1 MLVVTRR
8 RGQAIQLQL
17 GDQTVLVEVL
27 QLRSN
32 RTVKLGVHA
41 AKSVRII
48 RLAPGAAAAPPAAC
62 ATEEAAT
69 EGGSLP
75 GAGEEPR

>member
-1 MLVVTRR
+1 MLVVSRC

-17 GDQTVLVEVL
+17 ADQTVLIEIL
-27 QLRSN
+27 HIRGN

-48 RLAPGAAAAPPAAC
+48 RLAPGAAPPAAS
-62 ATEEAAT
+62 ATEEVAM

-75 GAGEEPR
+75 GAGEETP

>member
-1 MLVVTRR
+1 MLVVSRR

-27 QLRSN
+27 QIRSN
-32 RTVKLGVHA
+32 RTVKLGVQA

-48 RLAPGAAAAPPAAC
+48 RLAPGAAAAPPAAS
-62 ATEEAAT
+62 ATEAVAT

-75 GAGEEPR
+75 GAVEESR

>member
-1 MLVVTRR
+1 MLVVSRC

-17 GDQTVLVEVL
+17 VDQTVLIEVL
-27 QLRSN
+27 HIRGN

-48 RLAPGAAAAPPAAC
+48 RLAPGAAPPAAS
-62 ATEEAAT
+62 AT
-69 EGGSLP
+69 EGVATEGDSLP
-75 GAGEEPR
+75 GAGEGTP